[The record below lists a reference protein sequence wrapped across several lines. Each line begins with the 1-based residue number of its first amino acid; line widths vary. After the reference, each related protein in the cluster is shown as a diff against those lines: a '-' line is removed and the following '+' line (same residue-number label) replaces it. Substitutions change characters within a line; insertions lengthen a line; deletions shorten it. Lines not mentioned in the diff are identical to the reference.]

1 MLGDHK
7 VLEAHRDKKVTKEI
21 LEYKDLKVIR
31 VILVQ

>member
-7 VLEAHRDKKVTKEI
+7 VLEVHRVLKEIKEI
-21 LEYKDLKVIR
+21 LVYKDLKAIR